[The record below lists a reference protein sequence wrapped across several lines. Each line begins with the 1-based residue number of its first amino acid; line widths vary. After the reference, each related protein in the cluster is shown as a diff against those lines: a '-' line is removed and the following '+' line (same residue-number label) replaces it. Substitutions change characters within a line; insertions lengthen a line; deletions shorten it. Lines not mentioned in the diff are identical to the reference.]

1 MPEDKESP
9 YLCIVKI
16 VHYFERFWPPA
27 SRFEQLSYT
36 IKKTPHKE
44 VLFLLVMRFLVIANW
59 SKRLKNQA
67 HKGFEDGTAFK
78 KYPSNSNL
86 PLYTFL
92 ELSNLFFV

>member
-1 MPEDKESP
+1 MQP
-9 YLCIVKI
+9 
-16 VHYFERFWPPA
+16 
-27 SRFEQLSYT
+27 LS
-36 IKKTPHKE
+36 K
-44 VLFLLVMRFLVIANW
+44 LVMRFPVIANW

-78 KYPSNSNL
+78 KYSNNSNL